1 MPSVAVRIMKAF
13 SLKLTDIQSEIIQ
26 KREQAALAN
35 LSKRKRE
42 PGDAGVCPLDNAKK
56 TEMQCIGHRA
66 AARIDKF
73 VTAIN
78 KEIQRHDISYRF
90 VIDAKVQY
98 QHTLS
103 NIVCCQCSLI

>member
-1 MPSVAVRIMKAF
+1 MKAF
-13 SLKLTDIQSEIIQ
+13 SLRLTDIETEAFQ

-35 LSKRKRE
+35 LSKRKRQ
-42 PGDAGVCPLDNAKK
+42 PCGSGICPLENAKR

-78 KEIQRHDISYRF
+78 KEIQRHDLKYRF
-90 VIDAKVQY
+90 VIDDKDRKVMVTNLTGLY
-98 QHTLS
+98 MRR
-103 NIVCCQCSLI
+103 